1 MVKPVLLVARKEI
14 LEHLLSLRFHVCA
27 VMMAA
32 LLALSVF
39 VMFQDFRVRMENYA
53 VLQARATPRAGEYG
67 VMAVVRPQPL
77 SIVARGLDEVLDRGY
92 DITVYSGITP
102 HDRQTPSLSLFS
114 LFAPPDLMYLV
125 KVLLSLL
132 ALLFAYDAIS
142 GEKERGT
149 LRLMLSWPVSR
160 GQVVAGKMIGGLTV
174 VIAPFVLMVGTLLV
188 VVMQTG
194 DVRLDLGDAAR
205 LGLMLVAALCY
216 ITVFFALGVLVSAR
230 SSSSPRALVVL
241 LFLWAVIVFALPN
254 IGQLVAAQ
262 VSPLPA
268 ADTQEALRSQAFAK
282 NRFLDIQSHG
292 RDPNGSA
299 EAFNSEYDRLVEQY
313 RVRLETLVATSKRL
327 CRLSPAASLTYVFTD
342 LAGTGI
348 GDTRRLNMA
357 LMQFKT
363 GNLRALIGQR
373 DRRAQPPPPF
383 QFSPA
388 SLGDAW
394 RQGLGVDLVLL
405 AMMAAV
411 LFAAA
416 STAALRTDPR

>member
-1 MVKPVLLVARKEI
+1 MTTVLLVARKEI
-14 LEHLLSLRFHVCA
+14 LEHVLSLRFHVCA

-32 LLALSVF
+32 LLVLSVF
-39 VMFQDFRVRMENYA
+39 VMFQDFRVRMENYG

-92 DITVYSGITP
+92 DITAYSGITP

-174 VIAPFVLMVGTLLV
+174 VIVPFVLMVGALLLAVTL
-188 VVMQTG
+188 TG
-194 DVRLDLGDAAR
+194 DVHLDTGDAVR

-216 ITVFFALGVLVSAR
+216 ISIFFALGVLVSAT

-268 ADTQEALRSQAFAK
+268 GDTQEALRSQAFAK
-282 NRFLDIQSHG
+282 NRFLAIQSHG

-299 EAFNSEYDRLVEQY
+299 EAFNGEYDRLVEQY
-313 RVRLETLVATSKRL
+313 RVRLETLVVTSKRL

-342 LAGTGI
+342 LARTGI
-348 GDTRRLNMA
+348 GDLRRLNTA

-363 GNLRALIGQR
+363 GNLRPLIGQL

-416 STAALRTDPR
+416 SIAALRTDPR

>member
-1 MVKPVLLVARKEI
+1 MKTVLLVAQKEI

-39 VMFQDFRVRMENYA
+39 VMFQDYRVRMENYG
-53 VLQARATPRAGEYG
+53 VLLARAVPRAGEYG

-92 DITVYSGITP
+92 DITAYSGITP
-102 HDRQTPSLSLFS
+102 HERQTSSHSLFS
-114 LFAPPDLMYLV
+114 LFTPPDLMYLV

-132 ALLFAYDAIS
+132 ALLFAYDAVS

-149 LRLMLSWPVSR
+149 LRLIFSWPVSR
-160 GQVVAGKMIGGLTV
+160 GQVVAGKMIGGLAV
-174 VIAPFVLMVGTLLV
+174 VIVPFVLMVGALLV
-188 VVMQTG
+188 AVTLTG
-194 DVRLDLGDAAR
+194 DVHLDRNDAVR

-216 ITVFFALGVLVSAR
+216 IAIFFAMGVLVSAR

-241 LFLWAVIVFALPN
+241 LFLWAVIVFAVPN

-262 VSPLPA
+262 ISPVPA
-268 ADTQEALRSQAFAK
+268 ADTQEALRTQAFAK

-299 EAFNSEYDRLVEQY
+299 GAFNSEYDRLVEQY
-313 RVRLETLVATSKRL
+313 RVRLEALVATSKSV

-348 GDTRRLNMA
+348 GDLRRLNAA
-357 LMQFKT
+357 LVQYKT
-363 GNLRALIGQR
+363 GNLTTLVQQL
-373 DRRAQPPPPF
+373 DRRSQPPPPF
-383 QFSPA
+383 QFFPA

-394 RQGLGVDLVLL
+394 RQGLGVDLILL
-405 AMMAAV
+405 AIMASV

-416 STAALRTDPR
+416 AIAALRTDPR

>member
-1 MVKPVLLVARKEI
+1 MKTVLLVARKEI

-39 VMFQDFRVRMENYA
+39 VMFQDYRVRMENYG
-53 VLQARATPRAGEYG
+53 VLQARAIPRAGESG

-77 SIVARGLDEVLDRGY
+77 SILARGLDEVLDRGY
-92 DITVYSGITP
+92 DISPYLGITP
-102 HDRQTPSLSLFS
+102 HDRQTASASLFS
-114 LFAPPDLMYLV
+114 IFTPPDLMYLV

-132 ALLFAYDAIS
+132 ALLFAYDAVS

-149 LRLMLSWPVSR
+149 LGLIFSWPVSR
-160 GQVVAGKMIGGLTV
+160 GQVVAGKMVGGLTV
-174 VIAPFVLMVGTLLV
+174 VIVPFVLMVGALLV
-188 VVMQTG
+188 AVTLTG
-194 DVRLDLGDAAR
+194 DVRLDRSDAIR
-205 LGLMLVAALCY
+205 LGLMLVAAVCY
-216 ITVFFALGVLVSAR
+216 IAIFFAMGILVSAR

-241 LFLWAVIVFALPN
+241 LFLWAVIVFAMPN

-262 VSPLPA
+262 ISPLPA
-268 ADTQEALRSQAFAK
+268 AESQEALRIQAFAK
-282 NRFLDIQSHG
+282 NRFLAIQSHG

-299 EAFNSEYDRLVEQY
+299 GAFNNEYDRLVEQY
-313 RVRLETLVATSKRL
+313 RVRLEALVATSKRV

-348 GDTRRLNMA
+348 GDLRRLNAA
-357 LMQFKT
+357 LVQYKT
-363 GNLRALIGQR
+363 GNLPTLVRQLGHGS
-373 DRRAQPPPPF
+373 QPPPPF
-383 QFSPA
+383 QFFPA

-394 RQGLGVDLVLL
+394 RQGLGVDLILL
-405 AMMAAV
+405 AVMAAV

-416 STAALRTDPR
+416 AIAALRTDPR